1 MIRNLAIFLGSIVLL
16 SCAMPIQKTSEL
28 TCISQEIN
36 CYRFSYASL
45 DEFSRT
51 VSSYAIEFDLS
62 SPTAALSAQ
71 LRSSLIEIYSSKD
84 ADLIISSNP
93 GLMYSLGKFIETN
106 QIPREWLFI
115 AEQTFIRSW
124 NSLAR

>member
-28 TCISQEIN
+28 ACISPEIN

-51 VSSYAIEFDLS
+51 VPSYAIEFDLS

-93 GLMYSLGKFIETN
+93 ELMYSLGKFIETN